1 MRSIA
6 STSRAA
12 LIARRGIIPSG
23 VAATGSPVVSRYRSS
38 TRPPTRSLATAAP
51 QNPSTTSSQAASRPI
66 FFPPA
71 NGELAGAAAVKPH
84 FKKILI
90 ANRGEIACRIIRT
103 ARRLGV
109 KTVAVFSEADR
120 GCMHVQM
127 ADEAYCIGPAPSS
140 ESYLKIDK
148 ILAVAHAT
156 GAEAI
161 HPGYGF
167 LSESPVFAE
176 RVKAAGLVFIG
187 PPVEAIRSMGSKRES
202 KEIMTAAGVPC
213 VPGYHGAD
221 QSPSTLLAAAESTG
235 YPLLIKP
242 THGGGGKG
250 MRIVRDPASFSD
262 ELQSAQR
269 EAIKS
274 FGNDEVLLERWLE
287 RPRHVEVQVFADG
300 LGGCVAL
307 WERDCSVQRRHQK
320 IIEEAPAP
328 GLSPELKK
336 DFAEKAVAAAKA
348 VNYVGAGT
356 IEFIMDAE
364 TGEYFF
370 MEMNT
375 RLQVEHPVTEMV
387 TGVDLVEWQLLVAAG
402 SPIPLT
408 QAQIPC
414 IGHAFE
420 ARIYAERPEAN
431 FLPDAG
437 RLLHTKA
444 PVNAPHRLET
454 GFFEGD
460 EISSYYDPMISKLIV
475 HGPDRSSALALLRS
489 ALGEYQ
495 VVGPSTNIE
504 FLKSVASHPAFE
516 AGPVETSFVPTYHD
530 ELFKK
535 DPVPEEII
543 AQAALYLSLR
553 SKRSHQSLGSGPWAT
568 LAYRRFGDFN
578 SSVYKIDN
586 HLVTVKVNVN
596 HNSTPIQTGQ
606 AETYEVTVDDGSP
619 LIASGV
625 NLEGDADMTSVIGE
639 SMLKGTVVPVPS
651 HSSGSGA
658 SAHGQAGDVEKIHIF
673 DSTRHYTLSHQLSTS
688 DATTDSSTAASSTSG
703 GGENLISP
711 MPATVIEVRVKP
723 DQEVKA
729 GQVVVVLESMKMEI
743 ALRAAKDGKV
753 GQVNVDKGKVVEEG
767 EVLVSI
773 LP

>member
-1 MRSIA
+1 M
-6 STSRAA
+6 RAA
-12 LIARRGIIPSG
+12 ARASRTHLAKRGLIPS
-23 VAATGSPVVSRYRSS
+23 AARAILLPGSLVPGSAQRSRPFATFVSHDPSTGSALSS
-38 TRPPTRSLATAAP
+38 GGPHS
-51 QNPSTTSSQAASRPI
+51 PSGTQPSH
-66 FFPPA
+66 
-71 NGELAGAAAVKPH
+71 GVKPH

-120 GCMHVQM
+120 DCMHVKM

-156 GAEAI
+156 GAQAI

-167 LSESPVFAE
+167 LSESSVFAQ
-176 RVKAAGLVFIG
+176 RVTDAGLVYIG

-202 KEIMTAAGVPC
+202 KEIMVAAGVPC
-213 VPGYHGAD
+213 VPGYHGSD
-221 QSPSTLLAAAESTG
+221 QSPEALASGAKATG

-250 MRIVRDPASFSD
+250 MRIVRDPASFAD

-274 FGNDEVLLERWLE
+274 FSNDEVLLERWLE

-300 LGGCVAL
+300 QGGCVAL

-336 DFAEKAVAAAKA
+336 DFAEKAVAAARA
-348 VNYVGAGT
+348 VNYKGAGT
-356 IEFIMDAE
+356 VEFIMDAE

-387 TGVDLVEWQLLVAAG
+387 TGVDLVEWQLSVAAG
-402 SPIPLT
+402 NTLPMK
-408 QAQIPC
+408 QEDIPC

-420 ARIYAERPEAN
+420 ARIYAERPESN

-437 RLLHTKA
+437 RLVHTRA

-454 GFFEGD
+454 GFYEGD

-475 HGPDRSSALALLRS
+475 HGPDRSSALSLLRS

-504 FLKSVASHPAFE
+504 FLKAVAGHEAFA

-535 DPVPEEII
+535 EPMPEWVT

-553 SKRSHQSLGSGPWAT
+553 AAQAHRAHGTGPWAT
-568 LAYRRFGDFN
+568 LTHRRFGTDHGTTYKLDDRSVVVRATPEGYQVTVDGGEPMMVQN
-578 SSVYKIDN
+578 ATLEGQTELTCLLDASSVRSSVVPVAS
-586 HLVTVKVNVN
+586 HGGSGLGLG
-596 HNSTPIQTGQ
+596 TGQ
-606 AETYEVTVDDGSP
+606 AEK
-619 LIASGV
+619 LHIF
-625 NLEGDADMTSVIGE
+625 
-639 SMLKGTVVPVPS
+639 
-651 HSSGSGA
+651 SGS
-658 SAHGQAGDVEKIHIF
+658 
-673 DSTRHYTLSHQLSTS
+673 THYTLTHHPKTEETAL
-688 DATTDSSTAASSTSG
+688 DAASSSSD
-703 GGENLISP
+703 NLISP
-711 MPATVIEVRVKP
+711 MPATVIDMRVKP
-723 DQEVKA
+723 GTAVKE
-729 GQVVVVLESMKMEI
+729 GQVVAVLESMKMEI
-743 ALRAAKDGKV
+743 SIRAEREGV
-753 GQVNVDKGKVVEEG
+753 VHEVRVEKGNVVEEG
-767 EVLVSI
+767 QVLVV
-773 LP
+773 LQPAEVKAAE

>member
-1 MRSIA
+1 MRSLA
-6 STSRAA
+6 NTRRAA
-12 LIARRGIIPSG
+12 LVARRFTLPAGIL
-23 VAATGSPVVSRYRSS
+23 GSRTPIVSECRTPMFSA
-38 TRPPTRSLATAAP
+38 RSLATATAL
-51 QNPSTTSSQAASRPI
+51 PSSRLSATCTSHDLSTSLPGATETQAA
-66 FFPPA
+66 
-71 NGELAGAAAVKPH
+71 NKPH

-109 KTVAVFSEADR
+109 KTVAVFSEADK

-167 LSESPVFAE
+167 LSESPIFAE
-176 RVKAAGLVFIG
+176 RIRDAGLVFIG

-221 QSPSTLLAAAESTG
+221 QSPSALLAAAESTG

-250 MRIVRDPASFSD
+250 MRIVRDPASFAD

-269 EAIKS
+269 EALKS
-274 FGNDEVLLERWLE
+274 FSNDEVLLERWLE
-287 RPRHVEVQVFADG
+287 RPRHVEVQVFADS

-328 GLSPELKK
+328 GLTPELKK

-356 IEFIMDAE
+356 VEFIMDAE

-402 SPIPLT
+402 NSIPLT
-408 QAQIPC
+408 QKEIPC

-437 RLLHTKA
+437 RLLHTQA

-475 HGPDRSSALALLRS
+475 HGPDRSSALSLLRS

-535 DPVPEEII
+535 DSIPDEII
-543 AQAALYLSLR
+543 AQAAVYFSLR
-553 SKRSHQSLGSGPWAT
+553 SKSSHQALGNGPWAT
-568 LAYRRFGDFN
+568 LVHRRFGDL
-578 SSVYKIDN
+578 SSTVYKIDD
-586 HLVTVKVNVN
+586 HLVTVKII
-596 HNSTPIQTGQ
+596 TQGQ
-606 AETYEVTVDDGSP
+606 GETYEVSIDGGAP
-619 LIASGV
+619 LIASSAK
-625 NLEGDADMTSVIGE
+625 LESNTEISSVIAN
-639 SMLKGTVVPVPS
+639 SMLKSTVVPVS
-651 HSSGSGA
+651 QGTGA
-658 SAHGQAGDVEKIHIF
+658 GTHGQATLEKIHIF
-673 DSTRHYTLSHQLSTS
+673 DSTRHYILSHQLSTL
-688 DATTDSSTAASSTSG
+688 DAIDSSASTASTSG
-703 GGENLISP
+703 GQNLISP

-743 ALRAAKDGKV
+743 ALRAEKDGKV
-753 GQVNVDKGKVVEEG
+753 GQVNVEKGKVVEEG
-767 EVLVSI
+767 EVLVEI
-773 LP
+773 VP

>member
-1 MRSIA
+1 MRSVA
-6 STSRAA
+6 KTSRAA
-12 LIARRGIIPSG
+12 LVARRGALPAG
-23 VAATGSPVVSRYRSS
+23 VIRTRLAPDSRNTAV
-38 TRPPTRSLATAAP
+38 TRTARLLATAAAPHPAHDITTP
-51 QNPSTTSSQAASRPI
+51 QSFSSTSPGLTGTTAA
-66 FFPPA
+66 
-71 NGELAGAAAVKPH
+71 KPH

-103 ARRLGV
+103 ARRLGI

-127 ADEAYCIGPAPSS
+127 ADEAYCIGPAASS
-140 ESYLKIDK
+140 DSYLKIDK

-167 LSESPVFAE
+167 LSESPIFAE
-176 RVKAAGLVFIG
+176 RVKEAGLVFIG

-269 EAIKS
+269 EALKS
-274 FGNDEVLLERWLE
+274 FSNDEVLLERWLE

-348 VNYVGAGT
+348 VNYMGAGT
-356 IEFIMDAE
+356 VEFIMDAQ

-402 SPIPLT
+402 NPIPLT
-408 QAQIPC
+408 QEQIPC

-437 RLLHTKA
+437 RLIHTQA
-444 PVNAPHRLET
+444 PVNSPHRLET
-454 GFFEGD
+454 GFYEGD

-475 HGPDRSSALALLRS
+475 HGSDRSSALSLLRS

-535 DPVPEEII
+535 DPIPDEII

-553 SKRSHQSLGSGPWAT
+553 SKRSHQSLSGGDGASGGPWAT
-568 LAYRRFGDFN
+568 LAHQRFGDT
-578 SSVYKIDN
+578 SSTVYKIDN
-586 HLVTVKVNVN
+586 HLVTVKVI
-596 HNSTPIQTGQ
+596 TQGQ
-606 AETYEVTVDDGSP
+606 SHGHGRGDLYEISVDGSASP
-619 LIASGV
+619 LIASGAK
-625 NLEGDADMTSVIGE
+625 LQGDTEIVSVIGE
-639 SMLKGTVVPVPS
+639 SMMKSTVVPVPQG
-651 HSSGSGA
+651 GSGA
-658 SAHGQAGDVEKIHIF
+658 HNQANLEKIHIF
-673 DSTRHYTLSHQLSTS
+673 DSTRHYTLSHQLSEE
-688 DATTDSSTAASSTSG
+688 AITDSSGSSTGTTAG

-743 ALRAAKDGKV
+743 ALRAERDGKV

-773 LP
+773 VP